1 MRASLEDQMPGRY
14 RDAID
19 ASRLF
24 RSLLHDPSPRASLL
38 TQQTLPMQVVILA
51 GASAPGFA
59 RSS

>member
-1 MRASLEDQMPGRY
+1 MPGRY